1 MFWIINIVA
10 NVVINNETILFF
22 SMNLDFFFK
31 NKSNF
36 IIDNMSTQIIFDNR
50 FPSPSGGQGVGA
62 NTLLYTF
69 NITLYKYLFHYDDVF
84 VSA

>member
-31 NKSNF
+31 NKS
-36 IIDNMSTQIIFDNR
+36 SQ
-50 FPSPSGGQGVGA
+50 
-62 NTLLYTF
+62 
-69 NITLYKYLFHYDDVF
+69 
-84 VSA
+84 